1 LGEGLGAWR
10 LGGVKFARSA
20 RVHTLLCP
28 NPVDFV
34 VWANKSQAPRRQAPR
49 PFPGPQILS
58 HLRVSESLVFP
69 ITSSSCPSLT
79 LPFHHLN
86 LSSGRTNHK
95 RQGAKRQG
103 PFQILSHLLFLNLS
117 VFSQSGRIARLGEQ
131 ITGAKAPS
139 AKALS
144 RSSLISCF

>member
-1 LGEGLGAWR
+1 MQESSENGTGGLWERALALGA
-10 LGGVKFARSA
+10 LAASSLLALLACILFYVLIRS
-20 RVHTLLCP
+20 T
-28 NPVDFV
+28 
-34 VWANKSQAPRRQAPR
+34 
-49 PFPGPQILS
+49 
-58 HLRVSESLVFP
+58 
-69 ITSSSCPSLT
+69 
-79 LPFHHLN
+79 

-131 ITGAKAPS
+131 ITSAKTPS

-144 RSSLISCF
+144 KSSPNSASPNLSVFLITSLVSVCLSVCLCLLLFFV